1 MTKRL
6 KYTTSMESSVLV
18 DKLLEKLL
26 RGKLSD
32 YDKFEVFMGYHWT
45 LTFLHQNWIAKRK
58 FYLLF

>member
-1 MTKRL
+1 
-6 KYTTSMESSVLV
+6 MESSVLV